1 MKIRIMGTEEE
12 LKVAKN
18 YYSELSK
25 ENYVKSIS
33 ISNFYP
39 NRNSFNICRLYID
52 IEYTNEILLT
62 YGEKNNENC

>member
-39 NRNSFNICRLYID
+39 NRNSNNQYRFYID

-62 YGEKNNENC
+62 YGEKNNEK